1 MIKTIFK
8 IFLILLVVA
17 LITALYLFNTYKST
31 LDASISDNSTTKVFV
46 IDPGLSAYQV
56 LDKLKTEGVLTEK
69 QETVLK
75 IHIRFETTPAFKEGS
90 FKIPLNTKLKELVT
104 LLENPVLTD
113 VWVTI
118 PEGLRKD
125 EIAKILTKSYKDTPD
140 SPYSEKEFL
149 KLTNDSEYIYSLGL
163 TGVKDLEGYL
173 YPDKYLMPAQATT
186 DYIIRTLVSTFKE
199 RADKIT
205 YEQLIIASMIEREGL
220 NNTDRPMISDVIRKR
235 QKDGWLLQIDATL
248 LYYYKD
254 WKHVITVAD
263 KELDQPYNTYKRLGL
278 PPTPIC
284 NPGISAINAAKNPK
298 KNPYYFYIHS
308 NDGNVYFATT
318 LAEHESNIA
327 KYLR

>member
-1 MIKTIFK
+1 MIKKILT
-8 IFLILLVVA
+8 IFLILLVLAASAAIYAYNV
-17 LITALYLFNTYKST
+17 YKKT
-31 LDASISDNSTTKVFV
+31 LDTAISDNSTTKVFV
-46 IDPGLSAYQV
+46 IDPGTSAYQV
-56 LDKLKTEGVLTEK
+56 LSKLKSEEILSEN
-69 QETVLK
+69 QEQILK
-75 IHIRFETTPAFKEGS
+75 LYIKFEITPAFKEGT
-90 FKIPLNTKLKELVT
+90 FRIPLNTKLSDLVK

-125 EIAKILTKSYKDTPD
+125 EIAAILTKSYQNIPE
-140 SPYSEKEFL
+140 SEYSEKEFL
-149 KLTNDSEYIYSLGL
+149 KLTKDREYIYSLGL
-163 TGVKDLEGYL
+163 TGIKDLEGYL

-186 DYIIRTLVSTFKE
+186 DYIIRTLVNTFKQ
-199 RADKIT
+199 RAENIT

-235 QKDGWLLQIDATL
+235 QKEGWLLQIDATL

-254 WKHVITVAD
+254 WKHVITVED
-263 KELDQPYNTYKRLGL
+263 KELDQPYNTYKRAGL

-284 NPGISAINAAKNPK
+284 NPGISSINAAKNPK
-298 KNPYYFYIHS
+298 KNPYYFYIHA